1 MLVFDAHLDLAMNAV
16 EWNRDLSQ
24 PLAHLRAREAH
35 KRDKPDR
42 GHGTVSFD
50 EMRRAGIGLCVA
62 TQIARVEHD
71 AYSPV
76 AGWASPA
83 QAWAMTRAQRAWYD
97 AMEEAGDIRILR
109 NLRDLDQH
117 LALWSSPAPT
127 PAPTPAP
134 ATPDRRPIGCI
145 LSLEGADSLVTLQHL
160 ERSWNDG
167 LRAVGP
173 AHYGPGVYAQG
184 TSTTGGFNA
193 RGRDLL
199 REMQRLGILLD
210 VTHLSDECLVEALDL
225 FDGPVWAS
233 HHLCRAL
240 VPHQRQLPD
249 EHLRL
254 LAQRDAVVGLALDAW
269 MVVPGWVRGQST
281 PESTGASLRHVAEHA
296 DHIAQVTGSA
306 RHVGIGTDL
315 DGAFGNEQTPR
326 EVQSIADILQLADHL
341 RARGW
346 SEPDIEGVFSGNFL
360 RVLRRAWSG
369 T

>member
-1 MLVFDAHLDLAMNAV
+1 MLLLDAHLDLAMNAV
-16 EWNRDLSQ
+16 EWNRDLSRS
-24 PLAHLRAREAH
+24 LEAIRSREAH
-35 KRDKPDR
+35 KKDKPDR
-42 GHGTVSFD
+42 GRSTVSFD
-50 EMRRAGIGLCVA
+50 EMRRAGVGLCVA

-83 QAWAMTRAQRAWYD
+83 QAWAMTRAQRAWYE
-97 AMEEAGDIRILR
+97 AMEEAGEIKI
-109 NLRDLDQH
+109 LRDLPSLMAH
-117 LALWSSPAPT
+117 VALWSLPPAPG
-127 PAPTPAP
+127 
-134 ATPDRRPIGCI
+134 PDRRPIGCI
-145 LSLEGADSLVTLQHL
+145 LSLEGADSLVTLGHL

-199 REMQRLGILLD
+199 REMARLGVILD

-254 LAQRDAVVGLALDAW
+254 LAQRDAVIGLALDAW

-281 PESTGASLRHVAEHA
+281 PESTGASLQHVADHA

-326 EVQSIADILQLADHL
+326 EVQSIADVPRLGDLLLQ
-341 RARGW
+341 RGW
-346 SEPDIEGVFSGNFL
+346 TRADVEGVFAGNFL
-360 RVLRRAWSG
+360 RVLQAAWA
-369 T
+369 

>member
-42 GHGTVSFD
+42 GRGTVSFD

-83 QAWAMTRAQRAWYD
+83 QAWAMTRAQRAWYNG
-97 AMEEAGDIRILR
+97 MEEAGEIRILR
-109 NLRDLDQH
+109 NLHDLDQH
-117 LALWSSPAPT
+117 LALWSSPAPVPST
-127 PAPTPAP
+127 SPAA
-134 ATPDRRPIGCI
+134 ADRRPIGCI

-341 RARGW
+341 RACGW
-346 SEPDIEGVFSGNFL
+346 SQPDIEGVFSGNFL

>member
-1 MLVFDAHLDLAMNAV
+1 MLLLDAHLDLAMNAV
-16 EWNRDLSQ
+16 EWNRDLSR
-24 PLAHLRAREAH
+24 PLDAIRSREAH
-35 KRDKPDR
+35 KKDKPDR
-42 GHGTVSFD
+42 GRGTVCFD
-50 EMRRAGIGLCVA
+50 AMRRAGAGICVA

-76 AGWASPA
+76 AGWASQA
-83 QAWAMTRAQRAWYD
+83 QAWAMTRAQRAWYE
-97 AMEEAGDIRILR
+97 AMEEAGEIRILR
-109 NLRDLDQH
+109 DRASMEAH
-117 LALWSSPAPT
+117 VALWSAPLPAG
-127 PAPTPAP
+127 
-134 ATPDRRPIGCI
+134 PDRRPIGCI
-145 LSLEGADSLVTLQHL
+145 LSLEGADSLVTLGHL

-173 AHYGPGVYAQG
+173 AHYGPGVYAHG
-184 TSTTGGFNA
+184 TSTTGGFNP

-199 REMQRLGILLD
+199 REMARLGVILD

-225 FDGPVWAS
+225 FDGPLWAS

-249 EHLRL
+249 DHLRL

-281 PESTGASLRHVAEHA
+281 PESTGASLHHVANHA

-326 EVQSIADILQLADHL
+326 EVQSIADVPRLADIL
-341 RARGW
+341 LGRGW
-346 SEPDIEGVFSGNFL
+346 SMADVEGVFSGNFL
-360 RVLRRAWSG
+360 RVLRRAWR
-369 T
+369 

>member
-1 MLVFDAHLDLAMNAV
+1 MLLLDAHLDLAMNAI
-16 EWNRDLSQ
+16 EWNRDLSM
-24 PLAHLRAREAH
+24 PLAQLRAREAH
-35 KRDKPDR
+35 RKDKPDR
-42 GHGTVSFD
+42 GRGTVSLD
-50 EMRRAGIGLCVA
+50 AMRRAHIGVCVA

-83 QAWAMTRAQRAWYD
+83 QAWAMTRAQRAWYE
-97 AMEEAGDIRILR
+97 AMEEAGEIRILR
-109 NLRDLDQH
+109 NRAALMEH
-117 LALWSSPAPT
+117 LALWAT
-127 PAPTPAP
+127 PQPEG
-134 ATPDRRPIGCI
+134 PDRRPIGCI
-145 LSLEGADSLVTLQHL
+145 LSLEGADSLVTLGHL

-184 TSTTGGFNA
+184 TSTAGGFPP

-199 REMQRLGILLD
+199 REMQRLGIILD

-225 FDGPVWAS
+225 YDGPLWAS

-281 PESTGASLRHVAEHA
+281 PESTGASLQHVADHA

-326 EVQSIADILQLADHL
+326 EVQSIEDVPRLGDILLG
-341 RARGW
+341 RGW
-346 SEPDIEGVFSGNFL
+346 SRTDVEGVFSGNFL
-360 RVLRRAWSG
+360 RVLQRAWR
-369 T
+369 